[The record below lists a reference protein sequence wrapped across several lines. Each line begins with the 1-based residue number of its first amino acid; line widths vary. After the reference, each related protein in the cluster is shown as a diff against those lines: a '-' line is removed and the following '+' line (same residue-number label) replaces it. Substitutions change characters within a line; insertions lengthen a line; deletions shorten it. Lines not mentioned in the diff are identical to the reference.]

1 MASLQCPMSLNICP
15 HQPAVRGSSYVDE
28 AKGNEKKLKILVAGG
43 GIAGLVF
50 GLAAKRSGFDVKV
63 FEKDLTAVRGEG
75 RERGPI
81 QLLSSALGLLEA
93 IDKDV
98 AREIMGAG
106 HVTGDRNCGLADGR
120 SGDWF
125 VKFDFLTPA
134 IVKGIPI
141 TQMICNGTAEAPVE
155 CSWRGC
161 SNQQLQAIRGDLL
174 VGADGLRSTV
184 RSKLFGA
191 HEPNYSNFICY
202 TGVAEFDPQHLPHFG
217 YKVFLGRNQFLV
229 AADIGKGRL
238 QWTVTGL
245 WLSCNLAQAH
255 PMTEITSDD
264 LASAFRRFEK
274 KRMFRVRTV
283 HSICRMA
290 SVMTSV
296 YQSYLDIGPLPL
308 FKEWSMRVKHPG
320 LLITNQLLQFALP
333 KFMDWV
339 IAGQE

>member
-1 MASLQCPMSLNICP
+1 MASLQCLMSLNLCP
-15 HQPAVRGSSYVDE
+15 HQPALRLHGFGQRRSSTTGLIFRVKCESRGSSYVDRE

-120 SGDWF
+120 SGEWF

-134 IVKGIPI
+134 ILKGIPI
-141 TQMICNGTAEAPVE
+141 TQMICRMELQRLLLNAVGEDVVINNSKVVDFANDANKVTVFLDNG
-155 CSWRGC
+155 
-161 SNQQLQAIRGDLL
+161 QQYEGDLL

-217 YKVFLGRNQFLV
+217 YKVFLGRNQFFV

-238 QWTVTGL
+238 QWYAFVKEARQSPVSPTGI
-245 WLSCNLAQAH
+245 H
-255 PMTEITSDD
+255 
-264 LASAFRRFEK
+264 
-274 KRMFRVRTV
+274 
-283 HSICRMA
+283 
-290 SVMTSV
+290 
-296 YQSYLDIGPLPL
+296 
-308 FKEWSMRVKHPG
+308 
-320 LLITNQLLQFALP
+320 LISHDNSNCTFINST
-333 KFMDWV
+333 
-339 IAGQE
+339 

>member
-15 HQPAVRGSSYVDE
+15 HQPAVRLHGFGQRRSSTTRLIFRVNCENRGSSYVDE

-141 TQMICNGTAEAPVE
+141 TQMICRMELQRLLLNAVGEDVVINNSKVVDFVSDANKVTVSLDNG
-155 CSWRGC
+155 
-161 SNQQLQAIRGDLL
+161 QQFEGDLL

-238 QWTVTGL
+238 QWYAFVKEARQSPVSPTGI
-245 WLSCNLAQAH
+245 H
-255 PMTEITSDD
+255 
-264 LASAFRRFEK
+264 
-274 KRMFRVRTV
+274 
-283 HSICRMA
+283 
-290 SVMTSV
+290 
-296 YQSYLDIGPLPL
+296 
-308 FKEWSMRVKHPG
+308 
-320 LLITNQLLQFALP
+320 LISH
-333 KFMDWV
+333 D
-339 IAGQE
+339 